1 MPRGGRG
8 RLSSGNGGILGSG
21 IFGFFGTTVHCNA
34 SDTSMYCQLSKTIN
48 TIIMILILLY
58 IFYLIY
64 LGIKSFSSSKKS
76 GGGLTGG
83 YVYSKSKSNTNKRGK
98 K

>member
-8 RLSSGNGGILGSG
+8 RLSSGNGGIMGSG

-48 TIIMILILLY
+48 AIFMILILLY
-58 IFYLIY
+58 ILYLIY
-64 LGIKSFSSSKKS
+64 LGIKYFSSSKKS

-83 YVYSKSKSNTNKRGK
+83 YVYSKTRTKIKNKK
-98 K
+98 